1 MTLLE
6 KLGSELPRR
15 FYLGVDVGYR
25 EHVAVAISL
34 QTFVR
39 GDERWKRAR
48 GVHFPST
55 QAGLRKLQE
64 YLDRFSVERDEYLG
78 LCEPT
83 GGHYGATVF
92 QYLLEQGYAMN
103 LVENATVKHMREKI
117 FAGLPK
123 TDEMDS
129 RVMARIGYL
138 HEAVGE
144 EFGLRLLEL
153 ADPDDRQLLAL
164 CRDSWKLGTV
174 ITRARNQFTQ
184 LMAVVF
190 PELKTFFTGSV
201 SSVAPVSLIAAFP
214 TPAVLAEA
222 PEQAVQ
228 EVLSQASAHQHA
240 RRVTELQELARDS
253 SGLLPHPDLVWRLEW
268 LTEFLLANGRYQTRL
283 EGQIKKLVEQRAA
296 YALIAQVP
304 YAGPT
309 TLGLIL
315 AVTGDVR
322 RFSNYRQYVAYSG
335 YYAGLEQSQTID
347 RTRMSKRGSR
357 DLKRA
362 LFLIAAPL
370 VWFDRGDN
378 PYKELYQRKKADSRE
393 WYKAMP
399 YVCAALAR
407 HIYHC
412 LKFNDPYDVRKA
424 FGNSVLKP
432 ASEERWLSLSAEL
445 EEKFEVLDTSL
456 RQLEG

>member
-6 KLGSELPRR
+6 NLGSQLPGRY
-15 FYLGVDVGYR
+15 YLGIDVGYK
-25 EHVAVAISL
+25 EHVAVVIDL
-34 QTFVR
+34 HTFIR

-48 GVHFPST
+48 GLHFPST
-55 QAGLRKLQE
+55 QAGLRQLQG
-64 YLDRFSVERDEYLG
+64 YLDRFSTEPAQFLG

-92 QYLLEQGYAMN
+92 QFLLDKGYDMR

-117 FAGLPK
+117 FTAMPK

-144 EFGLRLLEL
+144 EFTLRPLKL
-153 ADPDDRQLLAL
+153 ADPDDKHLLAL

-174 ITRARNQFTQ
+174 ITRSRNQFTQ
-184 LMAVVF
+184 LLAVVF

-201 SSVAPVSLIAAFP
+201 SSVAPVRLIAAYP
-214 TPAVLAEA
+214 TPALLAEA
-222 PEQAVQ
+222 PEDAAR
-228 EVLSQASAHQHA
+228 EVLWKAGAYQHA
-240 RRVTELQELARDS
+240 KRMAELQALASDS
-253 SGLLPHPDLVWRLEW
+253 SGLLPNPDIVWRLEW
-268 LTEFLLANGRYQTRL
+268 LTQFLLTNFEYQTALNKRI
-283 EGQIKKLVEQRAA
+283 EALVEKREG
-296 YALIAQVP
+296 YELITPMP
-304 YAGPT
+304 YSGPA
-309 TLGLIL
+309 TLGMIL
-315 AVTGDVR
+315 AVTGNIH
-322 RFSNYRQYVAYSG
+322 RFSNYRKYVAYTG
-335 YYAGLEQSQTID
+335 YYAGLEKSQTID
-347 RTRMSKRGSR
+347 HTKMSKRGNR

-362 LFLIAAPL
+362 LFLLAAPL

-378 PYKELYQRKKADSRE
+378 PYKELFQRKKAEGRE

-412 LKFNDPYDVRKA
+412 LKFNDPYDVEKA
-424 FGNSVLKP
+424 FRDSSPNP
-432 ASEERWLSLSAEL
+432 ASEQAWLNLSATFDER
-445 EEKFEVLDTSL
+445 FEAMDASL
-456 RQLEG
+456 CQVEG